1 MQESS
6 NRKTK
11 GILMATVTLTSETFA
26 PTLEANGIVIVDFW
40 AAWCGPCRAF
50 APIYEKASQE
60 HPEIAFG
67 KVDTE
72 AQQQL
77 AAAARITSIPT
88 LMAFRNRTLVFSQPG
103 ALNKSQLE
111 ELIGAV
117 EKLDMAE
124 LQRSGE
130 KDPS

>member
-1 MQESS
+1 
-6 NRKTK
+6 
-11 GILMATVTLTSETFA
+11 
-26 PTLEANGIVIVDFW
+26 
-40 AAWCGPCRAF
+40 
-50 APIYEKASQE
+50 
-60 HPEIAFG
+60 
-67 KVDTE
+67 
-72 AQQQL
+72 
-77 AAAARITSIPT
+77 
-88 LMAFRNRTLVFSQPG
+88 MAFRNKTLVFSQPG